1 MFSQYTVFTTV
12 GTYTWVQ
19 LELVISQE
27 WNNLGVRAMVT
38 ESSNKCY
45 FYNGFGVIA
54 QHKLLFSVI
63 PVKSFYIRNQHLV
76 MTDIRLLQGTLN

>member
-1 MFSQYTVFTTV
+1 
-12 GTYTWVQ
+12 
-19 LELVISQE
+19 
-27 WNNLGVRAMVT
+27 MVT

-54 QHKLLFSVI
+54 QHKLLFFVI